1 MFTHA
6 KMTFRFSHT
15 AVWGILTLLLV
26 GLGCNQEESVQE
38 DDREP
43 TRESA
48 SLVAD
53 TLDNTSM
60 RFSSASKSGSASN
73 GSVDVSA
80 VARFSRDIDSVVHA
94 ARSWSRADQ
103 VVRSRLSESSS
114 VPRPLREQNAAH
126 AMFRNHFGAL
136 KNKMP
141 SEKEL
146 DALGHYTTLLVNNRS
161 PESWLVQPALDIL
174 SGHWSDQ
181 RMLAA
186 IDTTLEASRRAYSI
200 NPDGVEQHIPDVHSE
215 VRMANE
221 KLTQLRTR
229 LRRE

>member
-1 MFTHA
+1 MV
-6 KMTFRFSHT
+6 RFSHA

-26 GLGCNQEESVQE
+26 GLGCAQEKSGQE
-38 DDREP
+38 DDRE
-43 TRESA
+43 SA
-48 SLVAD
+48 SESVSLVSD

-60 RFSSASKSGSASN
+60 RFSSAYRSGSASN
-73 GSVDVSA
+73 SSVDVSA

-114 VPRPLREQNAAH
+114 VPRPLREQLAAR
-126 AMFRNHFGAL
+126 ALFGTHFGSL
-136 KNKMP
+136 KNKTP
-141 SEKEL
+141 SESEL
-146 DALGHYTTLLVNNRS
+146 DALGYYTTLLVDNRS

-181 RMLAA
+181 RILAA